1 MTCSYAIHHSRQL
14 IALFLITISSLV
26 FYSPVQGWQGSK
38 EETISIPRRPE
49 PIGDVLSAGTGER
62 FSLHAF
68 AKVPTGWTEAAGPS
82 VVTQSISLLIPD
94 TFPSGDWWVNGKKL
108 GTPIRTSTENS
119 ATDQSQGIVFHR
131 IAIPFGTLKS
141 DQLVDIHVEL
151 IGDDV
156 SKIKQIS
163 APSIASYN
171 EEISLSGT
179 WLITDL
185 SKFDLS
191 QRISAP
197 EGYKFFDKTEPGS
210 SPLAAPT
217 QLQPTRHL
225 SPDESLKAITVT
237 EGLKVEQVLTEPT
250 IGQPLA
256 MAFDTNGR
264 LWVVE
269 YRQYPY
275 PAGMKIVSRDK
286 FYRAVYDI
294 FPAPPP
300 DGPRGKDRISVHED
314 SDGDGKFDR
323 HEIFQDGLNIAS
335 SVLPVEGGAWVL
347 NPPYLLFYE
356 DRDGDLH
363 ADGSPQVHLTG
374 FGMEDTH
381 SVANSLRL
389 GPDGWI
395 YGAMGST
402 VSSSI
407 KVTGLDQPPLQC
419 EGSAIWRYH
428 PQTKR
433 YEIFAEGGG
442 NAFCVAFDADG
453 NLFSGHN
460 GNDTRGFHYWQGA
473 YYRKDEFKHGVV
485 SNPYAYGNLG
495 YMIHPPTPRFSH
507 ALLRYGD
514 TALPSRFHNQ
524 LLAVDPLKG
533 TVVLSDMKPQ
543 GGTFATN
550 DLENTL
556 STKDFAFRPIDIQV
570 GPDGSL
576 YVADFCEEYIAHG
589 QHYLGM
595 LNPETG
601 RIYRIKPTTPA
612 PASALL
618 TNQQIEALQISKVAD
633 LLSHP
638 AMSIRELARKRILRY
653 KKDAA
658 DYPNIVHG
666 LKDNLRHSEG
676 HEALESLWILQ
687 QQDQLSSDDWQ
698 VALHHKQPYVR
709 LWSIRLLGDWPN
721 EGREYDSEIIK
732 LSASEQDPIVLCQ
745 LACTAKR
752 LPAPSAIAITE
763 QLAKK
768 KSMATEINF
777 PLLLWWAVEP
787 HMITGREHVMR
798 WLEKPEVWDSPFLTE
813 QVGERIV
820 RRLVS
825 SPNRADASDAA
836 KLMNAAYTFSP
847 MSTRGPLRGFD
858 QAITN
863 RQSLDLPEEL
873 VKIVLRSGG
882 GSLNLRLRLHDPDAL
897 KEALTKLQ
905 NTETANAEKKVLI
918 QTLGL
923 VREKSAED
931 ILFSYLGSKQP
942 TDLQIESLYAIELIS
957 APEKWIGLIAQYPS
971 YPIEVQEALVRVLA
985 RHRSSAATL
994 LASIDSK
1001 QIPGGVLTTELRD
1014 VIAAHGDS
1022 ELSKQLDELAP
1033 IKTAMSDEVV
1043 RQELARWSQSLNS
1056 SGGNP
1061 YEGKVLFAEHCGKC
1075 HKLFNEGGEV
1085 GPDLTRYNRDDRAT
1099 LLLSILRP
1107 SQEIREGYQTF
1118 QVLTSDGRVV
1128 TGFIVDQNDEVVTI
1142 RESAGQSVTIA
1153 KDEIDEMKAT
1163 PRSVM
1168 PEGLLDKLT
1177 EAQVRH
1183 LFAYLQSGQPLG
1195 R

>member
-1 MTCSYAIHHSRQL
+1 MICSVAVHEYRQL

-26 FYSPVQGWQGSK
+26 FNSTALGWQESK
-38 EETISIPRRPE
+38 QQSISIPRRPE
-49 PIGDVLSAGTGER
+49 PTADVIATNVRER

-68 AKVPTGWTEAAGPS
+68 AKVPSGWTEAAGPS

-94 TFPSGDWWVNGKKL
+94 TFPSGNWWVNGKKL
-108 GTPIRTSTENS
+108 GTPIRTSTDTS
-119 ATDQSQGIVFHR
+119 ATDPSQGIVFHR
-131 IAIPFGTLKS
+131 IAIPYGTLKS

-151 IGDDV
+151 VRDDL
-156 SKIKQIS
+156 SNLKQIS

-171 EEISLSGT
+171 EEISLSGS
-179 WLITDL
+179 WLMSDI
-185 SKFDLS
+185 SSFDLS
-191 QRISAP
+191 QRVAVP
-197 EGYKFFDKTEPGS
+197 EGYKLFDKTEPGS

-225 SPDESLKAITVT
+225 SPAESLKAITVT

-256 MAFDTNGR
+256 MAFDTKGR

-300 DGPRGKDRISVHED
+300 NGPRGKDRISVHED
-314 SDGDGKFDR
+314 SDGDGQFDR

-356 DRDGDLH
+356 DRDSDLH
-363 ADGSPQVHLTG
+363 ADGPPQVHLTG

-407 KVTGLDQPPLQC
+407 KVTGVDQPPLQC

-428 PQTKR
+428 PPTKR

-495 YMIHPPTPRFSH
+495 YMPHPPTPRFSH

-514 TALPSRFHNQ
+514 TSLPKRFHNQ
-524 LLAVDPLKG
+524 LVAVDPLKG

-601 RIYRIKPTTPA
+601 RIYRIKSTTAA
-612 PASALL
+612 PANTLPN
-618 TNQQIEALQISKVAD
+618 NQQIATLPISKVLD

-638 AMSIRELARKRILRY
+638 AMSQRELARRRILSY
-653 KKDAA
+653 QKDAA
-658 DYPNIVHG
+658 EYPNIIRV
-666 LKDNLRHSEG
+666 LKDNLRHSDG

-687 QQDQLSSDDWQ
+687 QHDQLTSDDWQ
-698 VALHHKQPYVR
+698 AALHHRQSYVR
-709 LWSIRLLGDWPN
+709 LWTIRLLGDWP
-721 EGREYDSEIIK
+721 EKGREFDSEIIK
-732 LSASEQDPIVLCQ
+732 LSTSEQDPVVLCQ

-752 LPAPSAIAITE
+752 LPPQAGIAIAE

-768 KSMATEINF
+768 KFMATEINF
-777 PLLLWWAVEP
+777 PLLLWWAIEP
-787 HMITGREHVMR
+787 HMVTGRQYVMR

-825 SPNRADASDAA
+825 SPNRVDASDAA
-836 KLMNAAYTFSP
+836 KLLSAAYTFSP

-863 RQSLDLPEEL
+863 RQSLDLPDEL
-873 VKIVLRSGG
+873 VKIVLKSGG
-882 GSLNLRLRLHDPDAL
+882 GSLNLRLRLHDPEAL
-897 KEALTKLQ
+897 KEAFSKIQ
-905 NTETANAEKKVLI
+905 NPETANGEKKVLL

-923 VREKSAED
+923 IREKSAED
-931 ILFSYLGSKQP
+931 LLFSYLGSKQP
-942 TDLQIESLYAIELIS
+942 ADLQIESLYAIELIS
-957 APEKWIGLIAQYPS
+957 APEKWMGLIAQYSS
-971 YPIEVQEALVRVLA
+971 YPIEVQNALVRVLA
-985 RHRSSAATL
+985 RHRSSAAKL
-994 LASIDSK
+994 LASIESK
-1001 QIPGGVLTTELRD
+1001 QIPIEVLSAEIRD

-1022 ELSKQLDELAP
+1022 ALGKQLDQLAP
-1033 IKTAMSDEVV
+1033 TKAAMSDEVV

-1085 GPDLTRYNRDDRAT
+1085 GPDLTRYNRDDRTT

-1107 SQEIREGYQTF
+1107 SQEIREGFQTF
-1118 QVLTSDGRVV
+1118 QVLTTDGRVV
-1128 TGFIVDQNDEVVTI
+1128 TGFIVDQNEEVVTI
-1142 RESAGQSVTIA
+1142 RESAGQSVTIS

-1168 PEGLLDKLT
+1168 PDGLLDKLT
-1177 EAQVRH
+1177 EEQVRH

>member
-1 MTCSYAIHHSRQL
+1 MICSVAIHEYRHL
-14 IALFLITISSLV
+14 IPLFLITISSLV
-26 FYSPVQGWQGSK
+26 LNSTALGWQDSK
-38 EETISIPRRPE
+38 QQAISIPRRPE
-49 PIGDVLSAGTGER
+49 PIAEVIATNVSER

-68 AKVPTGWTEAAGPS
+68 AKVPSGWTEAAGPS

-94 TFPSGDWWVNGKKL
+94 TFPSGNWWVNGKKL
-108 GTPIRTSTENS
+108 GTPIRTSTETS
-119 ATDQSQGIVFHR
+119 ATDPSQGIVFHR
-131 IAIPFGTLKS
+131 IAIPYGTLKS

-151 IGDDV
+151 VRDDL
-156 SKIKQIS
+156 SNFKQIS

-171 EEISLSGT
+171 EEISLSGS
-179 WLITDL
+179 WLISDI
-185 SKFDLS
+185 SSFDLS
-191 QRISAP
+191 QRVAVP
-197 EGYKFFDKTEPGS
+197 EGYKLFDKTEPGS

-225 SPDESLKAITVT
+225 SPAESLKAITVT
-237 EGLKVEQVLTEPT
+237 EELKVEQVLTEPT

-256 MAFDTNGR
+256 MAFDTKGR

-300 DGPRGKDRISVHED
+300 NGPRGKDRISVHED
-314 SDGDGKFDR
+314 SDGDGQFDR

-356 DRDGDLH
+356 DRDSDLH
-363 ADGSPQVHLTG
+363 ADGPPQVHLTG

-407 KVTGLDQPPLQC
+407 KVTGVDQPPLQC

-495 YMIHPPTPRFSH
+495 YMPHPPTPRFSH

-514 TALPSRFHNQ
+514 TSLPTRFHNQ
-524 LLAVDPLKG
+524 LVAVDPLKG

-601 RIYRIKPTTPA
+601 RIYRITPA
-612 PASALL
+612 TPLATNALL
-618 TNQQIEALQISKVAD
+618 TNQQIATLPISKVVE
-633 LLSHP
+633 LLNHP
-638 AMSIRELARKRILRY
+638 ALSQRELARRRILGY
-653 KKDAA
+653 KRDAT
-658 DYPNIVHG
+658 DYPNIISI
-666 LKDNLRHSEG
+666 LKDNLRHSDG
-676 HEALESLWILQ
+676 YEALESLWILQ
-687 QQDQLSSDDWQ
+687 QQDQLTSDDWQ
-698 VALHHKQPYVR
+698 IALHHKQPYVR
-709 LWSIRLLGDWPN
+709 LWTIRLLGDWPDK
-721 EGREYDSEIIK
+721 GREFDSEIIK
-732 LSASEQDPIVLCQ
+732 LSVSEQDPVVLCQ

-752 LPAPSAIAITE
+752 LPAQSGIAIAQ
-763 QLAKK
+763 QLATKK
-768 KSMATEINF
+768 AMASEINF

-787 HMITGREHVMR
+787 HIVTGRGHVMR
-798 WLEKPEVWDSPFLTE
+798 WLEKPEVWDSPFLIE

-825 SPNRADASDAA
+825 SPNRSDASDAA
-836 KLMNAAYTFSP
+836 KLINAAYTFSP
-847 MSTRGPLRGFD
+847 MSTKGPLRGFD

-863 RQSLDLPEEL
+863 RQSLDLPEDL
-873 VKIVLRSGG
+873 VKIVLKSGG
-882 GSLNLRLRLHDPDAL
+882 GSLNLRLRLNDPEAL
-897 KEALTKLQ
+897 KEAFTKIQ
-905 NTETANAEKKVLI
+905 NPEIAGSEKKVLI

-923 VREKSAED
+923 IREKSAED
-931 ILFSYLGSKQP
+931 LLFSILGSKQP
-942 TDLQIESLYAIELIS
+942 ADLQIESLYAIELIS
-957 APEKWIGLIAQYPS
+957 APDKWIGLMAQYPN
-971 YPIEVQEALVRVLA
+971 YPIEVQSALIRILA
-985 RHRSSAATL
+985 RHRSSAAKL
-994 LASIDSK
+994 LASIEAK
-1001 QIPGGVLTTELRD
+1001 QIPVDVLSDELRD

-1022 ELSKQLDELAP
+1022 GLSNQLDQLAP
-1033 IKTAMSDEVV
+1033 LKTVMTDEAV
-1043 RQELARWSQSLNS
+1043 RKELARWSKTLNS

-1107 SQEIREGYQTF
+1107 SQEIREGFQTF
-1118 QVLTSDGRVV
+1118 QILTSDGRVV

-1142 RESAGQSVTIA
+1142 RESAGQSVTIS

-1177 EAQVRH
+1177 EEQVRH